1 MPFPPLDGGAQVMH
15 YTTRGLMA
23 SHIEVKVLAIN
34 PTRNLIDVGT
44 LPDEYRKSTRF
55 ESVTV
60 DTRIKP
66 VKVVINLFG
75 KESYFI
81 QRFISKDFEHKL
93 KVVFESDDYDIIQ
106 LEHLYLCKYI
116 ATIRKYSGAKI
127 ILRPQ
132 NIEYVIWERYLKGL
146 KNPLKKWFL
155 DIAVSRLKIYEQSV
169 NGQLD
174 GIIALT
180 NEDAAL
186 FSSFP
191 EKTPIVVVPMG
202 YDYDN
207 LKGYDFQN
215 QYEIPPVVYH
225 LGSMD
230 WLPNLEAVTWFFE
243 YVYPIIIKRGCPV
256 KFSIAGSNMPSW
268 VYKYQSENMEI
279 LGTIKKPLEYQA
291 DKSVMMVPLWSGSGI
306 RAKIIEGLAL
316 GKTIISTTIG
326 AQGIEY
332 EVGKNILIA
341 DTPSG
346 FAEQII
352 QCFQTPGLC
361 RKIGCNARKLSES
374 QYHFMN
380 TAKKMVGF
388 YKQLL
393 EGNV

>member
-15 YTTRGLMA
+15 YTTRGLIA
-23 SHIEVKVLAIN
+23 SQIEVKTLAIN
-34 PTRNLIDVGT
+34 PTRNLIDVST

-60 DTRIKP
+60 DTRIKLIRA
-66 VKVVINLFG
+66 VINLFG
-75 KESYFI
+75 KESYLI
-81 QRFISKDFEHKL
+81 QRFISRDFERQL
-93 KVVFESDDYDIIQ
+93 QAVFESGDYDVIQ

-116 ATIRKYSGAKI
+116 ATIRAFSRAKI
-127 ILRPQ
+127 VLRPQ

-155 DIAVSRLKIYEQSV
+155 DIAVSRLRTYEQSV
-169 NGQLD
+169 NDQLN

-180 NEDAAL
+180 KDDAAL
-186 FSSFP
+186 FSSFSDT
-191 EKTPIVVVPMG
+191 TPVIVVPMG

-207 LKGYDFQN
+207 LDDYDFQK
-215 QYEIPPVVYH
+215 QFEIPPVVYH

-243 YVYPIIIKRGCPV
+243 QVYPVIRERGCPV

-268 VYKYQSENMEI
+268 VYKHRSEHLEV
-279 LGTIKKPLEYQA
+279 LGAIEKPLVYQE
-291 DKSVMMVPLWSGSGI
+291 DKPIMMVPLWSGSGI

-341 DTPSG
+341 DTPCS
-346 FAEQII
+346 FADQII
-352 QCFQTPGLC
+352 RCYQSPGLC
-361 RKIGCNARKLSES
+361 REIGQNARKLGES
-374 QYHFMN
+374 HYHFRN

-393 EGNV
+393 A